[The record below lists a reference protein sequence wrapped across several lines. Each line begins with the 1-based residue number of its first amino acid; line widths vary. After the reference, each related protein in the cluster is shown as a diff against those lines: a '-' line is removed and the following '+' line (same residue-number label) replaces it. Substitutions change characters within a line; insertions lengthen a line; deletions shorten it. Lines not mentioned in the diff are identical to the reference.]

1 MTQEKGGWQFAIPD
15 TRITMD
21 GKSWPRGALTLAWMP
36 EQDVGGTASKRSDEL
51 RIRASNLDLAAI
63 EGLRSMAA
71 KLSPDLGEIWLATQ
85 PSGTIDAL
93 GLDIPLQ
100 ATEKRASRPRGKILP
115 GSSGSCCRGR
125 STLAASWKAAWKTA
139 G

>member
-1 MTQEKGGWQFAIPD
+1 
-15 TRITMD
+15 MD
-21 GKSWPRGALTLAWMP
+21 GKPWPRGALTLAWMP

-85 PSGTIDAL
+85 PSGKIDSLA
-93 GLDIPLQ
+93 LDIPLQ
-100 ATEKRASRPRGKILP
+100 ATEKPVSRQHGKILP
-115 GSSGSCCRGR
+115 GSSGSCCRAR
-125 STLAASWKAAWKTA
+125 AL
-139 G
+139 